1 MDKEKKEEIKE
12 MEEQVSQIA
21 EKEDLNEKISKLE
34 DELEDYKKAYT
45 LKLAEFQN
53 FSKRKEKELQ
63 EYKEYAAKGIIL
75 KFTEALDNLE
85 RAIVATKESKN
96 YDILIEGLEMSIN
109 TLNEN
114 LKSEQV
120 EKIDPIGLKY
130 DILEHQAINTINNPE
145 VENDVITLV
154 FQKGYKL
161 KGKVI
166 RPAIVQV
173 NKIEE
178 NIKEEN

>member
-1 MDKEKKEEIKE
+1 MEKEKKDEEILKE
-12 MEEQVSQIA
+12 ETSNEI
-21 EKEDLNEKISKLE
+21 DLNEENLKLKK
-34 DELEDYKKAYT
+34 ELEEYKNEYI

-63 EYKEYAAKGIIL
+63 EYKEYAAKGVIL

-85 RAIVATKESKN
+85 RAIAATKESQN
-96 YDILIEGLEMSIN
+96 YNALIEGLEMSIN

-114 LKSEQV
+114 LKSEGV

-130 DILEHQAINTINNPE
+130 DVLEHQAINTINNKE
-145 VENDVITLV
+145 FENDVITLV

-166 RPAIVQV
+166 KPAIVQV

-178 NIKEEN
+178 IKEEN

>member
-1 MDKEKKEEIKE
+1 